1 MNQFFFDVLGII
13 GTLLLALFGVSFA
26 IERLHKFSWH
36 FFWIA
41 FICFAGAGS
50 ISYFKNS
57 ESPTKETPTS
67 KDFIAIKNDSIKRLQ
82 SNDIPKKKK
91 SQTNTKLD
99 SILQLSTY
107 LQLRANVEAINIGFD
122 KPEIEKP
129 PHVNFDLYNS
139 GQTPADSIN
148 DIYCIKIGTGI
159 YQTDFFE
166 GDKSKTHNIFS
177 LGSHVTMP
185 RGDDFNR
192 KLSPVEL
199 DLILEGKIGLY
210 FLGIITYHDEF
221 NRLRYNKFGVQYDP
235 KSGQVFSTY
244 SDKK

>member
-41 FICFAGAGS
+41 FICFAGVGS

-67 KDFIAIKNDSIKRLQ
+67 IDLIAIKNDSIKRLQ

-107 LQLRANVEAINIGFD
+107 LQLRANVEVLNIGFD
-122 KPEIEKP
+122 KLGIEKP
-129 PHVNFDLYNS
+129 PHVNFDVYNS
-139 GQTPADSIN
+139 GQTPADSVC

-159 YQTDFFE
+159 YESDFVEGENFE
-166 GDKSKTHNIFS
+166 KYNFFS
-177 LGSHVTMP
+177 LGSHVRMAK
-185 RGDDFNR
+185 GDDFNR
-192 KLSPVEL
+192 KLSSDEL
-199 DLILEGKIGLY
+199 ELILKGQKNLY
-210 FLGIITYHDEF
+210 FLGVITYRDEF
-221 NRLRYNKFGVQYDP
+221 NKPRYTKFGAQYDP
-235 KSGQVFSTY
+235 ITGNIFPKY
-244 SDKK
+244 SDTK